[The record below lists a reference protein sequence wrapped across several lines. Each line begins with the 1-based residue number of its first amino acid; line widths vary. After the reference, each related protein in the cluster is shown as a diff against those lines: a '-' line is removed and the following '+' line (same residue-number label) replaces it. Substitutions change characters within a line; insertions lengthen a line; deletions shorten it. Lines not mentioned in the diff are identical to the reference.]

1 VGDDI
6 RWAFGIMGMDLSLQ
20 QYRTQNGEAPEALEL
35 WPLHSQHIAEVDKNG
50 GKGKGQKMV
59 QYHPL
64 LMNWAIAFLAR
75 TSARVCAEVAKIMML
90 PHISHVYRKRAKLI
104 SSKCGN
110 SFGLH
115 INTIWSIHKHARHK
129 KWMRHQRIGVVAQD
143 FSNINAS
150 VEHDYVSNMIK
161 GGDQT
166 HCLATLSP
174 CILIGATSLV
184 LCNLS
189 LLLIDT
195 LLSLLSFYLSP
206 WLAPGC
212 AS

>member
-1 VGDDI
+1 
-6 RWAFGIMGMDLSLQ
+6 M
-20 QYRTQNGEAPEALEL
+20 
-35 WPLHSQHIAEVDKNG
+35 
-50 GKGKGQKMV
+50 
-59 QYHPL
+59 
-64 LMNWAIAFLAR
+64 
-75 TSARVCAEVAKIMML
+75 
-90 PHISHVYRKRAKLI
+90 
-104 SSKCGN
+104 
-110 SFGLH
+110 
-115 INTIWSIHKHARHK
+115 
-129 KWMRHQRIGVVAQD
+129 VAQD
-143 FSNINAS
+143 SANINAS

-174 CILIGATSLV
+174 CILIGARSLV
-184 LCNLS
+184 LCTLS